1 MLYKFRKF
9 LRGRNM
15 NSNYVLWSFE
25 DIPNA
30 LKTYNLIGLKNAEEL
45 WNLISGEPF
54 LETLVDQLEFT
65 ANPDSPND
73 LLLIDNVGNTES
85 LFPVSPTLK
94 SFINNKNL
102 PDIEFIPVN
111 ILDHRENVAGKYFL
125 LHPLKSVDC
134 IDKEASNVRVDRLN
148 EEMFNRVRKLVI
160 NENNIP
166 DQKSIFRI
174 KGLYN
179 AVAVDRSLAEE
190 LSSQKFIGL
199 DWIEIDEYSY

>member
-1 MLYKFRKF
+1 
-9 LRGRNM
+9 M